1 MISEERL
8 RVNPAEEVVLD
19 GGVPLIVPRRR
30 PMYPLPVKGKYGRS
44 DGLVL
49 DVNFKS
55 MKIASGGSGSIA
67 ANGGIFYL
75 MLLCAGMVFLGGWLI
90 FNEYQRVGSVSAII
104 VFICIVI
111 FSMFGGAGIGFLRH
125 LRREP
130 VAYLLLIDR
139 KKGKLVQMQGKHRVE
154 AQWNDLRPYIE
165 PVTSVSTV
173 GASTSCN
180 LHMVQPSEDGKRA
193 WKHMMVQNALG
204 LYDCLSTY
212 EFLARYM
219 EGDWEGLPDIHL
231 LPGERPGFWDAYR
244 YGFFNPWIGLPH
256 WEDRSP
262 RSRRWMWVFTP
273 LWTIL
278 FWPFAM
284 MPIIGSR
291 FGYIPKFSAQ
301 DLTQAEYDPARD
313 GPMPA
318 ALQNKIKPPQ
328 PLASGEKLLYW
339 VSMGSGAI
347 LWLGFALKMLLLIL
361 D

>member
-1 MISEERL
+1 MISKERL
-8 RVNPAEEVVLD
+8 RLEPAEEVWLD
-19 GGVPLIVPRRR
+19 GKNPLSVPQRQL
-30 PMYPLPVKGKYGRS
+30 MYPLPLKGKYGKA
-44 DGLVL
+44 DYLVL
-49 DVNFKS
+49 DMTAKS
-55 MKIASGGSGSIA
+55 MRLSSGANGSIA
-67 ANGGIFYL
+67 GNGGIFYL
-75 MLLCAGMVFLGGWLI
+75 ILLCMGMVLLGGWLVL
-90 FNEYQRVGSVSAII
+90 NEFQRTGHLSLILT
-104 VFICIVI
+104 FIALVD
-111 FSMFGGAGIGFLRH
+111 FTMFGGAGIGFYRH
-125 LRREP
+125 LKKMPIAEP
-130 VAYLLLIDR
+130 LIVNR
-139 KKGKLVQMQGKHRVE
+139 LNGTLIQMDGNRRVE
-154 AQWNDLRPYIE
+154 AHWNDLRPYIE
-165 PVTSVSTV
+165 PVTSVSTA

-180 LHMVQPSEDGKRA
+180 LHLVQPSEDGRRA

-256 WEDRSP
+256 WEERSP

-278 FWPFAM
+278 FWPFAV

-291 FGYIPKFSAQ
+291 FGYIPQFSAQ
-301 DLTQAEYDPARD
+301 DLAQAEYDPARD

-318 ALQNKIKPPQ
+318 ALQSKIKPPQ
-328 PLASGEKLLYW
+328 PLAPGEKLLYW
-339 VSMGSGAI
+339 VSMGSGTI
-347 LWLGFALKMLLLIL
+347 LWLGFALKMLLLVL